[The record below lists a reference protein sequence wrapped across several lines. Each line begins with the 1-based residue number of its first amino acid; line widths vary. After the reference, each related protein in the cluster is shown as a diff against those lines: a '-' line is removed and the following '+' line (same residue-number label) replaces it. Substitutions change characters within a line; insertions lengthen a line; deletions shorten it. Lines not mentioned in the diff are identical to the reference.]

1 MKLDQIIAHVTAV
14 KAQIG
19 GVLEVTAHGDT
30 LHMVPGVVQE
40 EKVTDGQEKEI
51 DIAHPVTDIVLVMTD
66 DD

>member
-1 MKLDQIIAHVTAV
+1 M